1 MHAASRISCLSF
13 AHVLTSGCSRHRKK
27 RKSDVH
33 VVEAVNTTKV
43 AKGAKAVKATKA
55 VKPVKGKK
63 AGFTD
68 ANASWLTPKE
78 KRGAKGKK
86 VEESDSESDSESMS
100 SSGDEE
106 MAMALAA
113 AEGASDSGSESDDES
128 VSGSDDESEDGVSS
142 SGDESEGESDSEDER
157 VPKATKRDLLGS
169 SDEDQE
175 GSEEEEEEDSGSESG
190 SESESQSSEEELE
203 IERQARE
210 LDEMGEEEA
219 LEAEQEAAYMARD
232 DAMETNIQD
241 VHIVTLPSGQQI
253 ESESLA
259 MPDLAMVQRR
269 VKDIV
274 RILDDFKRL
283 REPGRSRQEYVQQ
296 LKRDICTYYGYNE
309 FMVDAIMDLFTVAEA
324 LELIEACEVPRPVTI
339 RVNTLKSR
347 RRELAASLI
356 NRGVNLDPIGPWS
369 KVGLVVYDSQVPIG
383 ATPEYMAGHYMLQG
397 ASSFLPVM
405 TLAPQDGEKVIDM
418 AAAPGGKTTY
428 LAALMKN
435 TGTLI
440 ANEINVDRLKSLKAN
455 IQRMGVTNAIICNY
469 DGRVLPKV
477 LGEFSAD
484 RVLLDA
490 PCSGTGVI
498 SKDPSVKSSKSQD
511 EIWKVAHLQ
520 KQLLLAAIDL
530 VDAKS
535 KTGGYVTYSTC
546 SMMVEENENVIQY
559 ALRKR
564 NVKVVPCGLDF
575 GRPGFIRFREFR
587 FHPSI
592 QESRRFYPHAHNFD
606 GRCFSVHDMICMR
619 LKAAR

>member
-1 MHAASRISCLSF
+1 MHPLESPRPCSQAPLTPSF
-13 AHVLTSGCSRHRKK
+13 TTRRKK
-27 RKSDVH
+27 RKGNTIPVKQI
-33 VVEAVNTTKV
+33 EATKQTKV
-43 AKGAKAVKATKA
+43 AKVAKVAKT
-55 VKPVKGKK
+55 GTNRR

-68 ANASWLTPKE
+68 ANAAWLTP
-78 KRGAKGKK
+78 RGGAKGKGK
-86 VEESDSESDSESMS
+86 KKAGPVEEREDASSGGSESEAESSSDDELAAVMAAEEDGSDGSDGSDSVSEDGPGNESL
-100 SSGDEE
+100 SSGD
-106 MAMALAA
+106 
-113 AEGASDSGSESDDES
+113 ASDSG
-128 VSGSDDESEDGVSS
+128 
-142 SGDESEGESDSEDER
+142 DER
-157 VPKATKRDLLGS
+157 MPASTKRDLLGS
-169 SDEDQE
+169 SGEDDDDDDD
-175 GSEEEEEEDSGSESG
+175 SSSSGSES
-190 SESESQSSEEELE
+190 SEEEME
-203 IERQARE
+203 IEREARQ
-210 LDEMGEEEA
+210 LDEEGEEEA
-219 LEAEQEAAYMARD
+219 YEAEEEAAYMARD

-241 VHIVTLPSGQQI
+241 VQIVTLPSGQQI

-269 VKDIV
+269 VKEIV
-274 RILDDFKRL
+274 RVLDDFKRL
-283 REPGRSRQEYVQQ
+283 REPGRSRQDYVQQ

-309 FMVDAIMDLFTVAEA
+309 FMVDVIMDLFTVAEA

-469 DGRVLPKV
+469 DGRILPKV

-535 KTGGYVTYSTC
+535 KTGGYITYSTC

-559 ALRKR
+559 ALKKR

-575 GRPGFIRFREFR
+575 GRPGFIRFRQFR
-587 FHPSI
+587 FHPSL

-606 GRCFSVHDMICMR
+606 GT
-619 LKAAR
+619 

>member
-1 MHAASRISCLSF
+1 MHGASREIFCLRSPL
-13 AHVLTSGCSRHRKK
+13 VLTPSLNARRKK
-27 RKSDVH
+27 RKSDAIPVKH
-33 VVEAVNTTKV
+33 VEAINVAKATKV
-43 AKGAKAVKATKA
+43 AKGVKARPTNR
-55 VKPVKGKK
+55 K

-68 ANASWLTPKE
+68 ANAAWLTPKGGA
-78 KRGAKGKK
+78 RGKGKK
-86 VEESDSESDSESMS
+86 KVAQVEERGDGSSGGSESEAVS
-100 SSGDEE
+100 SSDDELAAV
-106 MAMALAA
+106 MAA
-113 AEGASDSGSESDDES
+113 AEASGSGSEDALAG
-128 VSGSDDESEDGVSS
+128 GSSSEDG
-142 SGDESEGESDSEDER
+142 SDSEDER
-157 VPKATKRDLLGS
+157 VPASTKRDLLGS
-169 SDEDQE
+169 SDED
-175 GSEEEEEEDSGSESG
+175 EDEDEDDDESVSGSE
-190 SESESQSSEEELE
+190 SSEEELE
-203 IERQARE
+203 IEREARE
-210 LDEMGEEEA
+210 LDEEGEEEA
-219 LEAEQEAAYMARD
+219 YEAEEEAAYMARD

-241 VHIVTLPSGQQI
+241 VQIVTLPSGQQI
-253 ESESLA
+253 ESESLD

-269 VKDIV
+269 VKEIV
-274 RILDDFKRL
+274 RVLDDFKRL
-283 REPGRSRQEYVQQ
+283 REPGRSRQDYVQQ
-296 LKRDICTYYGYNE
+296 LKRDICSYYGYNE
-309 FMVDAIMDLFTVAEA
+309 FMVDVLMDLFTVAEA

-455 IQRMGVTNAIICNY
+455 IQRMGVTNSIICNY

-587 FHPSI
+587 FHPSL

-606 GRCFSVHDMICMR
+606 GT
-619 LKAAR
+619 

>member
-1 MHAASRISCLSF
+1 MEGNAGVEGMTVMHGASREIFCLPSQPVLTPSF
-13 AHVLTSGCSRHRKK
+13 APHRKK
-27 RKSDVH
+27 RKGDAIPVKQL
-33 VVEAVNTTKV
+33 EATKPS
-43 AKGAKAVKATKA
+43 KATKVEKA
-55 VKPVKGKK
+55 KPTMRK

-68 ANASWLTPKE
+68 ANAAWLTPKGGARGNVKGEE
-78 KRGAKGKK
+78 KKKRKRKKGS
-86 VEESDSESDSESMS
+86 VEERDGGSSGESGSEAVS
-100 SSGDEE
+100 SSDDE
-106 MAMALAA
+106 LAA
-113 AEGASDSGSESDDES
+113 AMAAAEAADSGSASELESELES
-128 VSGSDDESEDGVSS
+128 ESEDGLGEGSS
-142 SGDESEGESDSEDER
+142 SSEDESDGGDDG
-157 VPKATKRDLLGS
+157 VPVSAKQNLLGS
-169 SDEDQE
+169 SDEDD
-175 GSEEEEEEDSGSESG
+175 EDDEDSVSGSE
-190 SESESQSSEEELE
+190 SSEEELE
-203 IERQARE
+203 IEREARE
-210 LDEMGEEEA
+210 LDEEGEEEA
-219 LEAEQEAAYMARD
+219 YEAEEEAAYMARD

-241 VHIVTLPSGQQI
+241 VQIVTLPSGQEI

-269 VKDIV
+269 VKEIV
-274 RILDDFKRL
+274 RVLDDFKRL
-283 REPGRSRQEYVQQ
+283 REPGRSRQDYVQQ
-296 LKRDICTYYGYNE
+296 LKRDICAYYGYNQ
-309 FMVDAIMDLFTVAEA
+309 FMVDVLMDLFTVAEA

-535 KTGGYVTYSTC
+535 KTGGYITYSTC

-587 FHPSI
+587 FHPSL

-606 GRCFSVHDMICMR
+606 GT
-619 LKAAR
+619 

>member
-1 MHAASRISCLSF
+1 MPNSRSSVCPHPS
-13 AHVLTSGCSRHRKK
+13 HRKK
-27 RKSDVH
+27 RKSDVP
-33 VVEAVNTTKV
+33 AS
-43 AKGAKAVKATKA
+43 KGFSD
-55 VKPVKGKK
+55 G
-63 AGFTD
+63 
-68 ANASWLTPKE
+68 NRSWLKPK
-78 KRGAKGKK
+78 KK
-86 VEESDSESDSESMS
+86 DEEEREEATSLSDDD
-100 SSGDEE
+100 DEE
-106 MAMALAA
+106 MAAMAAAA
-113 AEGASDSGSESDDES
+113 AEQGF
-128 VSGSDDESEDGVSS
+128 GSDDSDDSDGS
-142 SGDESEGESDSEDER
+142 DESDGSDGSDGSDDDDPA
-157 VPKATKRDLLGS
+157 PKGDLLGS
-169 SDEDQE
+169 SSDP
-175 GSEEEEEEDSGSESG
+175 SP
-190 SESESQSSEEELE
+190 SSSSSSDEEELE
-203 IERQARE
+203 IERQAR
-210 LDEMGEEEA
+210 LDDEKDGQEEED
-219 LEAEQEAAYMARD
+219 AEIEAAYMARD

-241 VHIVTLPSGQQI
+241 VQLVTLPSGQQI

-259 MPDLAMVQRR
+259 IPDLAMVQRR
-269 VKDIV
+269 VKDVV
-274 RILDDFKRL
+274 RVLDDFKRL
-283 REPGRSRQEYVQQ
+283 REPGRSRQDYVQQ
-296 LKRDICTYYGYNE
+296 LKRDICTYYGYND
-309 FMVDAIMDLFTVAEA
+309 FMIDALMDLFTTAEA
-324 LELIEACEVPRPVTI
+324 LELIEACEVPRPVTV

-405 TLAPQDGEKVIDM
+405 TLGPQEGEKVVDM

-455 IQRMGVTNAIICNY
+455 IQRMGVTNAIVCNY
-469 DGRVLPKV
+469 DGRTLPKV

-511 EIWKVAHLQ
+511 EIWKVAHVQ

-535 KTGGYVTYSTC
+535 KTGGYVTHSTC
-546 SMMVEENENVIQY
+546 SMMVEENENVVQY

-575 GRPGFIRFREFR
+575 GRPGFIRYREFR
-587 FHPSI
+587 FHPSL
-592 QESRRFYPHAHNFD
+592 QETRRFYPHAHNLD
-606 GRCFSVHDMICMR
+606 GTCRRGDER
-619 LKAAR
+619 WRRRRRRG

>member
-1 MHAASRISCLSF
+1 VEGNAGVEGLTVMHGASREIFCLPSRPVLTPSF
-13 AHVLTSGCSRHRKK
+13 APRRKK
-27 RKSDVH
+27 RKGDAIPVKQL
-33 VVEAVNTTKV
+33 EATKPS
-43 AKGAKAVKATKA
+43 KATKV
-55 VKPVKGKK
+55 VKAKPTMRK

-68 ANASWLTPKE
+68 ANAAWLTPKGGARGNVKGEE
-78 KRGAKGKK
+78 KKKRKRKKGS
-86 VEESDSESDSESMS
+86 VEERDGGSSGESGSEAVSSSDDELAAAMAAAEAADSESESE
-100 SSGDEE
+100 
-106 MAMALAA
+106 L
-113 AEGASDSGSESDDES
+113 
-128 VSGSDDESEDGVSS
+128 ESEDGLGEGSS
-142 SGDESEGESDSEDER
+142 SSEDESDGGDDG
-157 VPKATKRDLLGS
+157 VPVSAKQNLLGS
-169 SDEDQE
+169 SDEDD
-175 GSEEEEEEDSGSESG
+175 EDDEDSVSGSE
-190 SESESQSSEEELE
+190 SSEEELE
-203 IERQARE
+203 IEREARE
-210 LDEMGEEEA
+210 LDEEGEEEA
-219 LEAEQEAAYMARD
+219 YEAEEEAAYMARD

-241 VHIVTLPSGQQI
+241 VQIVTLPSGQEI

-269 VKDIV
+269 VKEIV
-274 RILDDFKRL
+274 RVLDDFKRL
-283 REPGRSRQEYVQQ
+283 REPGRSRQDYVQQ
-296 LKRDICTYYGYNE
+296 LKRDICAYYGYNQ
-309 FMVDAIMDLFTVAEA
+309 FMVDVLMDLFTVAEA

-535 KTGGYVTYSTC
+535 KTGGYITYSTC

-587 FHPSI
+587 FHPSL

-606 GRCFSVHDMICMR
+606 GT
-619 LKAAR
+619 

>member
-1 MHAASRISCLSF
+1 M
-13 AHVLTSGCSRHRKK
+13 
-27 RKSDVH
+27 
-33 VVEAVNTTKV
+33 
-43 AKGAKAVKATKA
+43 
-55 VKPVKGKK
+55 
-63 AGFTD
+63 
-68 ANASWLTPKE
+68 
-78 KRGAKGKK
+78 
-86 VEESDSESDSESMS
+86 
-100 SSGDEE
+100 
-106 MAMALAA
+106 
-113 AEGASDSGSESDDES
+113 
-128 VSGSDDESEDGVSS
+128 
-142 SGDESEGESDSEDER
+142 
-157 VPKATKRDLLGS
+157 
-169 SDEDQE
+169 
-175 GSEEEEEEDSGSESG
+175 
-190 SESESQSSEEELE
+190 E
-203 IERQARE
+203 IEREARQ
-210 LDEMGEEEA
+210 LDEEGEEEA
-219 LEAEQEAAYMARD
+219 YEAEEEAAYMARD

-241 VHIVTLPSGQQI
+241 VQIVTLPSGQQI

-269 VKDIV
+269 VKEIV
-274 RILDDFKRL
+274 RVLDDFKRL
-283 REPGRSRQEYVQQ
+283 REPGRSRQDYVQQ

-309 FMVDAIMDLFTVAEA
+309 FMVDVIMDLFTVAEA

-469 DGRVLPKV
+469 DGRILPKV

-535 KTGGYVTYSTC
+535 KTGGYITYSTC

-559 ALRKR
+559 ALKKR

-575 GRPGFIRFREFR
+575 GRPGFIRFRQFR
-587 FHPSI
+587 FHPSL

-606 GRCFSVHDMICMR
+606 GT
-619 LKAAR
+619 